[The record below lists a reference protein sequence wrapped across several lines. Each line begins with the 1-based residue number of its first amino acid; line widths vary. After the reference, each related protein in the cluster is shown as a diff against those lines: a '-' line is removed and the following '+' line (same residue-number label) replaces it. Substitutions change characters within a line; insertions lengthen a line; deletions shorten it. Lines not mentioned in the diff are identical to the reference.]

1 VNFFFNLKL
10 ILTDR
15 REGCCVAAWDNDHC
29 DCIWNIAVWPCLISA
44 AAYKHLT
51 AHSLCE
57 TSL

>member
-29 DCIWNIAVWPCLISA
+29 DCIWNIAV
-44 AAYKHLT
+44 
-51 AHSLCE
+51 
-57 TSL
+57 